1 MRQQYH
7 VYTVEKI
14 MSICIM
20 SLAAHEI
27 RSFYLI
33 IFLTICRLYTT
44 RANNCGYSS
53 IDGGELG
60 AVDSI
65 NRPPLITPKKL
76 MMSSRKY
83 LKAKLE
89 INGVTLKSKF
99 FEK

>member
-1 MRQQYH
+1 M
-7 VYTVEKI
+7 
-14 MSICIM
+14 
-20 SLAAHEI
+20 L
-27 RSFYLI
+27 FLI
-33 IFLTICRLYTT
+33 IRRLYIT

-65 NRPPLITPKKL
+65 NRHPLITPKKL

-89 INGVTLKSKF
+89 INGVTLRSKF
-99 FEK
+99 FFER